1 MRGQPRQLR
10 LEQPPDLGFGDAA
23 RPQLV
28 HRRGHDGL
36 AGPQPVGELLLAR
49 RAGDERARAVPQ
61 LDHALVLELAVRLG
75 DRVGID
81 HELLRE
87 RPDAGQ
93 LVARPQRAGF
103 DGVLHLLHQL
113 QVDGHAR
120 RGIGP
125 EDHAAPPVACRR
137 CELYY

>member
-1 MRGQPRQLR
+1 M
-10 LEQPPDLGFGDAA
+10 A
-23 RPQLV
+23 
-28 HRRGHDGL
+28 L
-36 AGPQPVGELLLAR
+36 AGPQAIGELLLAR
-49 RAGDERARAVPQ
+49 RAGDERRRARAQ
-61 LDHALVLELAVRLG
+61 LDHAVVLELAVCLG

-93 LVARPQRAGF
+93 LIAHPQRAGL

-125 EDHAAPPVACRR
+125 EHHAAHPVLRR
-137 CELYY
+137 S